1 MVEEIHADALEGY
14 KRGLLSQFSEIN
26 WGIAKLSGAMQMPG
40 RHLDVRNLDRKL
52 KPDIIFF
59 VRMASQHE
67 EFERDILKKF
77 KPYRLETKTPKS
89 DRKLILLHAKR
100 TIELWETI
108 TRALRRHHIIL
119 LPGE

>member
-1 MVEEIHADALEGY
+1 MTEEIHADALEGY

-26 WGIAKLSGAMQMPG
+26 WGIAKLSGKMQLPS
-40 RHLDVRNLDRKL
+40 RHYEVRDLDRKL
-52 KPDIIFF
+52 KPDIVFF

-67 EFERDILKKF
+67 EFEKDIIRKF
-77 KPYRLETKTPKS
+77 KPYRLETQTPKS

>member
-1 MVEEIHADALEGY
+1 MPEEVHADALEGY

-67 EFERDILKKF
+67 EFEKDIYKKF
-77 KPYRLETKTPKS
+77 KPYRFETKTPKS
-89 DRKLILLHAKR
+89 DRTLILNHAKR

>member
-1 MVEEIHADALEGY
+1 MTEEIHADALEGY

-26 WGIAKLSGAMQMPG
+26 WGIAKLSGKMQLPG
-40 RHLDVRNLDRKL
+40 RHLEVRDFDRKL

-59 VRMASQHE
+59 VRMASQNK
-67 EFERDILKKF
+67 EFEKDIIEKF
-77 KPYRLETKTPKS
+77 RSYRLETKTPQH
-89 DRKLILLHAKR
+89 DRKAILQHARK
-100 TIELWETI
+100 TIQLWETI